1 LQNGGVDVPAYVGV
15 TNSFDVTFDAGSQTM
30 EWNGVQVLSTNITG
44 SVNTGNNLCLFSSS
58 YWRWRSQARCYGLEI
73 YQDGVKVRDFK
84 PCLVD
89 GKGMLYDEVTKA
101 IYRPSPDIPASR
113 AGKIV
118 LSGEEKPACYV
129 DYVETDGNQFIDTG
143 VIGKAATTAEF
154 KETSM
159 QKRSDVEECFLG
171 SYGTG
176 SAPRFYMWYHAWGC
190 TAGIGYGEYWRPK
203 NNDPYTVAKDSADP
217 DVYKLNAGDTTHA
230 RVSFA
235 DGAQTFYAIDDGAS
249 TETLYSSRT
258 LAGNVDTGR
267 TMYLFAKNDSDSGK
281 PASPAASRFYYL
293 KIWQG
298 NSDGTGMQLVR
309 NYKPVRLTNGL
320 VALWDFANDEPYL
333 PRTTTA
339 PYNYT
344 TFPKVGSDGYVIH
357 GGLLLLIR

>member
-1 LQNGGVDVPAYVGV
+1 
-15 TNSFDVTFDAGSQTM
+15 M
-30 EWNGVQVLSTNITG
+30 
-44 SVNTGNNLCLFSSS
+44 
-58 YWRWRSQARCYGLEI
+58 
-73 YQDGVKVRDFK
+73 RDFK

-113 AGKIV
+113 VGKIV

-171 SYGTG
+171 SYGG
-176 SAPRFYMWYHAWGC
+176 SSDEVSRCFMWYHGWNA
-190 TAGIGYGEYWRPK
+190 TALLGYGTSYRPK
-203 NNDPYTVAKDSADP
+203 INDPYTDAKNGSDP
-217 DVYKLNAGDTTHA
+217 DVYKLNPGDTTHG

-235 DGAQTFYAIDDGAS
+235 VGLQTFTAINDATGAA
-249 TETLYSSRT
+249 TLYSSKT
-258 LAGNVDTGR
+258 SSIDVDTGR
-267 TMYLFAKNDSDSGK
+267 TMYLFAKNDEDSGK
-281 PASPAASRFYYL
+281 PKSPAASRFYFL
-293 KIWQG
+293 KVWQG
-298 NSDGTGMQLVR
+298 NSDGTEMQLVR

-320 VALWDFANDEPYL
+320 VVLWDFANDVPYL
-333 PRTTTA
+333 PQSTTA

-344 TFPKVGSDGYVIH
+344 VFPVAGSDGERIRD
-357 GGLLLLIR
+357 GLFLLLR